1 MGHCAIYCPVCGLDL
16 NVLSIC
22 DGLITPPGSEWQYEL
37 NFVGKWNNLPSNFRT
52 ALQLPP
58 LTKPNRNDFPGCW
71 LFWWDIIEVGVQSGR
86 ADTLPAMHFTEG
98 GNQIMFPLHRS
109 CLEVVRLVVKRYSQ
123 QHDMRLFIQ
132 CLIYQRRK
140 NLNEIKEL
148 RLPEGVIMGEG
159 SDLDIPPSCI
169 EWDHKY
175 YGLERYCNSNWSA
188 TGPKW
193 MWYNPIEASNLTEYV
208 ISQLR
213 PAINAEPTQQEIIIF
228 RENISLAEKLP
239 VELLDRIIFFLPG
252 YTVLSLQSTS
262 KMLRQKIRLDQ
273 RFWRDELISGCVGI
287 LFDLD
292 EKLLLEKD
300 SKRPLRGEPDAE
312 WDWKGLVAKF
322 SRLQSDFLNEK
333 LSWETTPRALRNRCR
348 VWKIARDI
356 QEYATGLEAE
366 DKLKDIEPSGFVEGV
381 PALIPDLRLR
391 DYSCPRQIN
400 FC

>member
-1 MGHCAIYCPVCGLDL
+1 
-16 NVLSIC
+16 
-22 DGLITPPGSEWQYEL
+22 
-37 NFVGKWNNLPSNFRT
+37 
-52 ALQLPP
+52 
-58 LTKPNRNDFPGCW
+58 
-71 LFWWDIIEVGVQSGR
+71 
-86 ADTLPAMHFTEG
+86 
-98 GNQIMFPLHRS
+98 
-109 CLEVVRLVVKRYSQ
+109 
-123 QHDMRLFIQ
+123 
-132 CLIYQRRK
+132 
-140 NLNEIKEL
+140 
-148 RLPEGVIMGEG
+148 
-159 SDLDIPPSCI
+159 
-169 EWDHKY
+169 
-175 YGLERYCNSNWSA
+175 
-188 TGPKW
+188 
-193 MWYNPIEASNLTEYV
+193 MWYNPIEANNLTEYV

-213 PAINAEPTQQEIIIF
+213 QAINAEPTHQEMIIF

-252 YTVLSLQSTS
+252 YTALSLQSTS
-262 KMLRQKIRLDQ
+262 KMLRQKIHLDQ

-300 SKRPLRGEPDAE
+300 AQRPLRGE

-322 SRLQSDFLNEK
+322 SCQQSDFLNEK

-348 VWKIARDI
+348 VWKITRDI

-366 DKLKDIEPSGFVEGV
+366 GKLKDIEPSGFVEGV